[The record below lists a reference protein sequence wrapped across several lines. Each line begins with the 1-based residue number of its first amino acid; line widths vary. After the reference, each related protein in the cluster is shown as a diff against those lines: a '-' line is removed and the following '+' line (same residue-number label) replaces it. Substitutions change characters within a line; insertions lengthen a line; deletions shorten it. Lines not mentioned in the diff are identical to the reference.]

1 MIKKLNR
8 LCVIGLG
15 LIGGSLAKAAKDRNL
30 CKQVIGFSRSHETMK
45 AALKA
50 SVVDKIVENIKSLPD
65 DLGSEDLVV
74 IAVPTLA
81 VSAIFLEL
89 RGLLSETVT
98 ITDVS
103 SVKGSVVKSVFDIY
117 GCNPSQFVPGHPI
130 AGSERSGI
138 NAVNPLLFEDHQVIL
153 TPLAE
158 TGLSHTIKVS
168 ALWAG
173 VGSVV
178 SEMGVSE
185 HDKILAATSHLPHML
200 AYALVDMLS
209 GISAN
214 QEVFRYAAGGFA
226 DFTRIAASDPLMWH
240 DIVLA
245 NDKAI
250 LSTLAN
256 LTNHI
261 DQIKEAIVI
270 RDSEYLLG
278 VFTRA
283 KEARNHFK
291 KMRENKS
298 YLDPVAKTID
308 YRAAPGGCVKGTV
321 VVPGDKSISHRA
333 IIMGSIA
340 NGVTNI
346 SGFLE
351 GEDSLATLQA
361 FRDMGVVI
369 KGPDNGHVEI
379 HGVGLN
385 GLKAPPGPLYL
396 GNSGTSMRLLSGL
409 LSAQSFNV
417 ELTGDESLSKRPMD
431 RVISPLKDMGASIEG
446 SEGGFPPLKIRG
458 GQTLNAIDY
467 ELPMASAQVK
477 SCILLAGLYS
487 KNRTSVTE
495 PAITR
500 DHTERMLSAFGSK
513 VDREGSSISLKG
525 LRDLEATTINVPA
538 DISSA
543 AFYMVA
549 ASISPGSD
557 ITLPFVGVNPTRT
570 GVISILQMMGAD
582 IELSNQ
588 KEVSGEPVADIRVR
602 YAALKGIKI
611 PVEQVALAIDE
622 FPVLFIAA
630 ACAIGKTVLKGA
642 AELRIKESDR
652 IQAMADGLT
661 TLGIIVVTTP
671 DGIEIDGGSI
681 VGGEINSNN
690 DHRIAM
696 AFSVGALRAENSI
709 LIKNCNNVATSFPDF
724 INLANSAGLVIAEE
738 IR

>member
-158 TGLSHTIKVS
+158 TGLSHTRKVS

-270 RDSEYLLG
+270 WDSEYLLG